1 MAGDSYVVRRLVLRR
16 AGFGVGQLVV
26 LLVLVFVLS
35 LLLPGDAADIQSN
48 TILSEAQQQTARRLL
63 GLDISPVTRFL
74 DWIGGALGGDLGTSY
89 AGGEPVGTV
98 IAGPFLITGLLAGTA
113 LILLVPIV
121 VLAGF
126 AAGTRPGSAR
136 DRVITS
142 ISIGFD
148 SIPDFVLAV
157 LLVTFLSIRLELFPA
172 TFLGVDPG
180 TLLERPD
187 YLVLP
192 LIVTVARVAAPLV
205 RLVRAGVIDVLDRPY
220 IAQARRAGVGRVS
233 LLVRHIAPNA
243 LAPAM
248 QELGRTG
255 DGLLSGVLIVEAVFA
270 VPGIATELIGAIAN
284 RDDPVILAIV
294 TVTGTIAVVV
304 NTLIDMAG
312 YRMHPHAVAEQRG

>member
-1 MAGDSYVVRRLVLRR
+1 MAGDSRLFARLVLRR
-16 AGFGVGQLVV
+16 AGFGAGQLVV

-35 LLLPGDAADIQSN
+35 LLLPGDAADIQNN
-48 TILSEAQQQTARRLL
+48 TILSEAQQQTARQLL

-74 DWIGGALGGDLGTSY
+74 DWIGRVVHGDLGTSY
-89 AGGEPVGTV
+89 ASGEQVGAV
-98 IAGPFLITGLLAGTA
+98 IAGPFLVTGLLAGVA
-113 LILLVPIV
+113 LILLVPIAV
-121 VLAGF
+121 TAGF
-126 AAGTRPGSAR
+126 AAGTRPGSTC

-142 ISIGFD
+142 VSIGFD
-148 SIPDFVLAV
+148 SIPDFVFAV
-157 LLVTFLSIRLELFPA
+157 LLVTFLSIHLELLPA

-180 TLLERPD
+180 TLLDRPE

-192 LIVTVARVAAPLV
+192 VLVTVARVAAPLV

-220 IAQARRAGVGRVS
+220 IAQARRAGVGRVA

-270 VPGIATELIGAIAN
+270 VPGIASELVGAIAN

-294 TVTGTIAVVV
+294 AVTGAFAVVV
-304 NTLIDMAG
+304 NTLIDIAG
-312 YRMHPHAVAEQRG
+312 YRMNPQAAAEQRR

>member
-1 MAGDSYVVRRLVLRR
+1 MLRR
-16 AGFGVGQLVV
+16 AGFGAGQLFV

-35 LLLPGDAADIQSN
+35 LLLPGDAADIQNN
-48 TILSEAQQQTARRLL
+48 TILSEAQQQTARQLL
-63 GLDISPVTRFL
+63 GLDISPVSRFL
-74 DWIGGALGGDLGTSY
+74 GWIGRAVRGDLGTSY
-89 AGGEPVGTV
+89 ASGEPVATV

-113 LILLVPIV
+113 LILLVPIAV
-121 VLAGF
+121 IAGF
-126 AAGTRPGSAR
+126 AAGTRPGSTR

-148 SIPDFVLAV
+148 SVPDFVLAV
-157 LLVTFLSIRLELFPA
+157 LLVTFLSIRLDLLPA
-172 TFLGVDPG
+172 TFLGADLDSV
-180 TLLERPD
+180 LERPEF
-187 YLVLP
+187 LVLP
-192 LIVTVARVAAPLV
+192 LIVIVTRVAAPVV
-205 RLVRAGVIDVLDRPY
+205 RLVRAGVVDVLDRPY

-233 LLVRHIAPNA
+233 LLTRHIAPNA

-270 VPGIATELIGAIAN
+270 VPGIASELIGAIAN

-312 YRMHPHAVAEQRG
+312 YRMNPQAAAEQRR